1 MKKNKNSKNIGLGS
15 GLSSLLGD
23 EFEKNSVFSDNNSND
38 TFKMVPIEFIEP
50 GPWQPRKIFDKDEID
65 SLANSIK
72 KQGVI
77 QPIILKSKE
86 NKKNEFFIIA
96 GERRWRASQQAKIH
110 EIPSI
115 IRDDVKDE
123 KIAEL
128 SLVENIQR
136 SGLNPIEEAEGYQS
150 LINKYNYK
158 QEDVAKAVGKSRSHI
173 ANITRLLSLS
183 DLAKDL
189 LLQNKLTIGQ
199 IRPLIGHND
208 CDYLLDTIVKN
219 NLTSRQVEK
228 LVKKTTLTALKPK
241 VTKEVDL
248 LDLEKELLEITG
260 LNVNIDF
267 DKVKKAGSIKLECKN
282 LSEFNFIIKKLKS

>member
-1 MKKNKNSKNIGLGS
+1 MKKNKNSKNLGLGS

-23 EFEKNSVFSDNNSND
+23 EFDKNSVFSDNNSND

-115 IRDDVKDE
+115 IRDDVEDE

-136 SGLNPIEEAEGYQS
+136 SELNPIEEAEGYQS

-173 ANITRLLSLS
+173 ANITRLLSLT

-208 CDYLLDTIVKN
+208 CDYLLDKIVKN

-228 LVKKTTLTALKPK
+228 LVKKVSPTELKSK
-241 VTKEVDL
+241 IIKEVDI

-260 LNVNIDF
+260 LNINIDF
-267 DKVKKAGSIKLECKN
+267 DQVKKAGSIKLECKN